1 MSLIVNNVATF
12 WSVNGGLI
20 IPPFA
25 KSTGRMLCN
34 KLIIPVT
41 NRVINN
47 KGSKLVI
54 HFRLDFFSRDL
65 CLKSK
70 LYLILKAILFLLM
83 PSLFNNIFNI
93 YNMHKISI
101 KYIILMN
108 SKYDPIVPIKIP
120 NVTPIASAL
129 LARE

>member
-25 KSTGRMLCN
+25 KSIGRMLCN

-47 KGSKLVI
+47 KGSKLGNIANKSIRPVKLKMY
-54 HFRLDFFSRDL
+54 FNR
-65 CLKSK
+65 CLNAE
-70 LYLILKAILFLLM
+70 L
-83 PSLFNNIFNI
+83 
-93 YNMHKISI
+93 
-101 KYIILMN
+101 
-108 SKYDPIVPIKIP
+108 
-120 NVTPIASAL
+120 
-129 LARE
+129 

>member
-25 KSTGRMLCN
+25 KSIGRMLCN

-47 KGSKLVI
+47 KGSKLII
-54 HFRLDFFSRDL
+54 HFRLYFFSRDL
-65 CLKSK
+65 YLTSKSS
-70 LYLILKAILFLLM
+70 LILKAILFLFM

-101 KYIILMN
+101 KYIILVN
-108 SKYDPIVPIKIP
+108 SK
-120 NVTPIASAL
+120 
-129 LARE
+129 

>member
-25 KSTGRMLCN
+25 KSIGRMLCN

-47 KGSKLVI
+47 KGSKLII
-54 HFRLDFFSRDL
+54 HFRLYFFSRDL
-65 CLKSK
+65 
-70 LYLILKAILFLLM
+70 YLISKSSLFLKTILFLLT
-83 PSLFNNIFNI
+83 PILFNNIYNI

-101 KYIILMN
+101 RYIILV
-108 SKYDPIVPIKIP
+108 KLK
-120 NVTPIASAL
+120 
-129 LARE
+129 